1 MKFSLILV
9 AFVATTQAA
18 KCGEGEG
25 VQSDCAAAAKAMSQK
40 EDMFCCAE
48 STAGGKTTK
57 GCALRAM
64 DGTEAEVA
72 GVKVSIKCGA
82 AALAAATAATMATA
96 FTL

>member
-9 AFVATTQAA
+9 AIATTQAA

-48 STAGGKTTK
+48 STAAGKTTK
-57 GCALRAM
+57 ACALRAM
-64 DGTEAEVA
+64 DGTEAEVM

-96 FTL
+96 FNL